1 MWTPGIGHETKRQE
15 CIAGGL
21 PWKHGALIVTVTA
34 TALAIASV
42 PADHKDVIL
51 VKLNLI
57 PPHDGD
63 EGPHRNRRGVG
74 CECGVL
80 VLSLPSRR
88 ALGAAA
94 CSWSRGVLL
103 EPRRAR
109 RLESNGLVPA
119 SSGRAPLTLAVQ
131 IVIFKILTSARDTVA
146 GFFRSADV
154 SHPVHCR
161 RMGGVGYKT
170 EGDEGRTAEGRR
182 TAVRQTRTRV
192 RTRTD
197 APRSSSFLLPHS
209 PAPVSNIVHPV
220 D

>member
-1 MWTPGIGHETKRQE
+1 MITEKHGQRNFAPACDRMERLRMWTPGIGHETKRQE

-103 EPRRAR
+103 EPRRA
-109 RLESNGLVPA
+109 LGA
-119 SSGRAPLTLAVQ
+119 AACSSAGIERPSPGILGPRAFDPC
-131 IVIFKILTSARDTVA
+131 
-146 GFFRSADV
+146 RSD
-154 SHPVHCR
+154 S
-161 RMGGVGYKT
+161 
-170 EGDEGRTAEGRR
+170 D
-182 TAVRQTRTRV
+182 
-192 RTRTD
+192 
-197 APRSSSFLLPHS
+197 
-209 PAPVSNIVHPV
+209 I
-220 D
+220 